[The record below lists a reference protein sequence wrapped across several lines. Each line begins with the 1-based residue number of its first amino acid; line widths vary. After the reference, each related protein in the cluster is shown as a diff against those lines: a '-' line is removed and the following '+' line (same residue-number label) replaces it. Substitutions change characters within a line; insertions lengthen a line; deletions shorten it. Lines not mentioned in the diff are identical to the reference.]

1 MQSDLLAEKHFTRA
15 LVQLGEKRRVVASGP
30 IFNAQ
35 GLKLIDKGVAID
47 ARLYERLTQHQLR
60 TTLDE
65 SVESDHAVD
74 GASVREA
81 AEKLCAED
89 RFCAAMVAQLRDS
102 QSLFDELAVLPLPR
116 PVAIQLTV
124 MRDVQPDLW
133 QHSLR
138 SMICAAWL
146 VARLGGS
153 RFDMRML
160 AAGGLMHDLGMLH
173 LDPVLGT
180 PDVQLQGELR
190 RQLYTHPLLTVL
202 LLERH
207 HVYPK
212 EVLQAVLE
220 HHEALDGSGYPR
232 HLGASQSPWGRLLAL
247 SELVTSLTASAHAA
261 PALRLSV
268 ALRMNAS
275 RYDADAGGIV
285 GAWLQPLCEAL
296 PELPGAADA
305 PDRLRRIA
313 GLLQGWQAA
322 AAPGGQAAGGAERA
336 TASQVIAELC
346 DAQHRA
352 LAGCGATP
360 EQLSVLG
367 ADAQDPAVLNEL
379 ALIARES
386 AWQLRAVTRQA
397 RRRWQLRPGE
407 SYPAPVQAWLDDA
420 DAVCAAT
427 LSR

>member
-1 MQSDLLAEKHFTRA
+1 MQSDLLADKHFTRA

-30 IFNAQ
+30 VFNAQ

-47 ARLYERLTQHQLR
+47 ARLYEKLTQHQLR
-60 TTLDE
+60 QTLDE
-65 SVESDHAVD
+65 SVESENAVD
-74 GASVREA
+74 GAGVREA
-81 AEKLCAED
+81 AGKLCAED
-89 RFCAAMVAQLRDS
+89 RFCAAMVGQLRDS
-102 QSLFDELAVLPLPR
+102 QSLFDELALMPMPR

-146 VARLGGS
+146 VARLGGT
-153 RFDMRML
+153 RYDMRML
-160 AAGGLMHDLGMLH
+160 AAGGLVHDLGMLH

-190 RQLYTHPLLTVL
+190 RQLYTHPLLTVM

-232 HLGASQSPWGRLLAL
+232 HLGATQSAWGRLLSL
-247 SELVTSLTASAHAA
+247 SELVTSLTASAHAS

-268 ALRMNAS
+268 ALRMNAH
-275 RYDADAGGIV
+275 RYDADARGIV
-285 GAWLQPLCEAL
+285 NAWLQPLREAL
-296 PELPGAADA
+296 PELPGASSA
-305 PDRLRRIA
+305 PDHLHRIVE
-313 GLLQGWQAA
+313 LLQGWPGAAKPAAQAVGDPARNSA
-322 AAPGGQAAGGAERA
+322 AQ
-336 TASQVIAELC
+336 QIADLC
-346 DAQHRA
+346 DAQRRA
-352 LAGCGATP
+352 LAECGAAP

-367 ADAQDPAVLNEL
+367 TEAQDPAVLNEL
-379 ALIARES
+379 ALIAREG
-386 AWQLRAVTRQA
+386 AWQLRTVTRQA